1 MPTKY
6 TDRLKLPL
14 EGTKDICF
22 QTING
27 LNVANGYERVVFIM
41 PSQSLVYAKPF
52 IEFKAKQINQNNIVM
67 PDGQKWRKNNPRSS
81 FIEYR
86 SKDYTNIKIM
96 QWKKTEG
103 ELKEGM
109 FYISPFDLVSD
120 KFPILISPL
129 SRRKQS

>member
-14 EGTKDICF
+14 EGSKDICF
-22 QTING
+22 QTTNG
-27 LNVANGYERVVFIM
+27 LVVANGYERVIFVI
-41 PSQSLVYAKPF
+41 PSQSSVYKKPF
-52 IEFKAKQINQNNIVM
+52 IEFKPKQINQKNILV
-67 PDGQKWRKNNPRSS
+67 PESQKWRKTNQRSP
-81 FIEYR
+81 FVEYR

-96 QWKKTEG
+96 QWKKDEG
-103 ELKEGM
+103 DFKEGM

-129 SRRKQS
+129 SRRKRS